1 MTAAFEQLEAEA
13 FKLDRNEQLI
23 LSQELL
29 VNALFKEE
37 TDIEKVW
44 YDEAER
50 RLKAYK
56 ASGKAI
62 PGEQVLNNIIS
73 KLDNRE

>member
-29 VNALFKEE
+29 VHALFKEE
-37 TDIEKVW
+37 TEAEKAM
-44 YDEAER
+44 YDEVEKRIA
-50 RLKAYK
+50 AYH
-56 ASGKAI
+56 ASPKTI
-62 PGEQVLNNIIS
+62 PGE
-73 KLDNRE
+73 KALDDILAGLRH

>member
-56 ASGKAI
+56 ASGKTI